1 MEKDITSCQRCGTC
15 CTNGGPALHSAD
27 RQRVLDGD
35 LPRTHLITIRA
46 GELVHNPISNR
57 LQPVRRELIKISGVG
72 REWNCFYFDPEEKGC
87 TIYDKRPKACRVL
100 ECWDTAAI
108 EEMIEKDTLS
118 RLDLV
123 DSTEPVYRAIQEH
136 ELSFPCPDMKMLLQN
151 GPQSAA
157 DDLEESANREVVF
170 RTAVSEQYD
179 LSLGEELFYFGRPL
193 FHLFLSVGAQIN
205 EVDGRLI
212 VSWPRR

>member
-1 MEKDITSCQRCGTC
+1 M
-15 CTNGGPALHSAD
+15 
-27 RQRVLDGD
+27 
-35 LPRTHLITIRA
+35 
-46 GELVHNPISNR
+46 
-57 LQPVRRELIKISGVG
+57 
-72 REWNCFYFDPEEKGC
+72 Y
-87 TIYDKRPKACRVL
+87 
-100 ECWDTAAI
+100 
-108 EEMIEKDTLS
+108 
-118 RLDLV
+118 
-123 DSTEPVYRAIQEH
+123 
-136 ELSFPCPDMKMLLQN
+136 MKMLLQN